1 MNNRA
6 KEKFVKAKT
15 QTESP
20 CHFRKKLP
28 IPQRPTAPISKIL
41 PFLCKKT
48 DPQNKPSF
56 IANEDD
62 HIPLPPCRPLS
73 QPPSPEVWIIYI
85 PTFPDV
91 GGRSLPPCKTMK
103 GTLSR
108 DYSSSPNKKFGASFL
123 CNTTS
128 ITFTSNSAPICESI
142 PACLCQAGSSHALPV
157 HIGSPTPA
165 TVSAPPNKTLV
176 EAEVTV
182 KNSTGVAL

>member
-1 MNNRA
+1 MGRGGGL
-6 KEKFVKAKT
+6 EKR
-15 QTESP
+15 QRE
-20 CHFRKKLP
+20 KKVP
-28 IPQRPTAPISKIL
+28 FPQRPTSPISKIL

-48 DPQNKPSF
+48 DPRNKASF

-85 PTFPDV
+85 PMFPDV
-91 GGRSLPPCKTMK
+91 GGRSLTPGKTMK

-123 CNTTS
+123 CTTTS
-128 ITFTSNSAPICESI
+128 ITYSPSHPIQPQSVRVQTI
-142 PACLCQAGSSHALPV
+142 PSCLCQAGSSHALPV

-182 KNSTGVAL
+182 KNHTGVAL